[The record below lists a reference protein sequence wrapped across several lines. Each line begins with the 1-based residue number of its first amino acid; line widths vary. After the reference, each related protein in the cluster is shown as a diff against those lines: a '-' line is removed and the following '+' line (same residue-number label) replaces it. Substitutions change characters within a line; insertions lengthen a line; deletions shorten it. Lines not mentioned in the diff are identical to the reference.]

1 MRVCHVI
8 TRMIIGGAQENT
20 LLTCS
25 GLAESGHDVLL
36 LSGSE
41 TGPEGSLWDQ
51 VNASS
56 FAAETVPSLR
66 RSINPILDLRAM
78 RELTRQ
84 IAAFSPDIV
93 HTHSSKAG
101 ILGRMAAAR
110 AGVDGIVHTI
120 HGMSFNRTQPT
131 WVQACYRSLERWAAR
146 KTHAF
151 ICVADAMT
159 DQALAAGIGDRSM
172 FHTIRS
178 GMRVERFHADATQRS
193 QWRDTW
199 TIGKD
204 EVVVGTIARLFRNK
218 GYEALLQ
225 AMPSIVARDPRV
237 RFVWIGDGPQ
247 RSEYT
252 RLLRQAGL
260 SDRVH
265 FTGLVPPDSIPDLLR
280 GIDMLVHA
288 SRWEGLP
295 RAVVQALLSEVPAIS
310 FDNDGAREVVI
321 PGETGLLVPFG
332 DHEALAD
339 AVVELAGDAERRAAL
354 GRQGRTNCL
363 VPFDRR
369 TMVTEIERVY
379 GNLLSGRSDSEFG
392 RRIP

>member
-1 MRVCHVI
+1 
-8 TRMIIGGAQENT
+8 
-20 LLTCS
+20 
-25 GLAESGHDVLL
+25 
-36 LSGSE
+36 
-41 TGPEGSLWDQ
+41 
-51 VNASS
+51 
-56 FAAETVPSLR
+56 
-66 RSINPILDLRAM
+66 
-78 RELTRQ
+78 
-84 IAAFSPDIV
+84 
-93 HTHSSKAG
+93 
-101 ILGRMAAAR
+101 
-110 AGVDGIVHTI
+110 
-120 HGMSFNRTQPT
+120 
-131 WVQACYRSLERWAAR
+131 
-146 KTHAF
+146 
-151 ICVADAMT
+151 
-159 DQALAAGIGDRSM
+159 
-172 FHTIRS
+172 
-178 GMRVERFHADATQRS
+178 
-193 QWRDTW
+193 
-199 TIGKD
+199 
-204 EVVVGTIARLFRNK
+204 
-218 GYEALLQ
+218 
-225 AMPSIVARDPRV
+225 MPSIVARDPRV